1 MKKQPELTMPVPLA
15 DGTTL
20 MLKPSE
26 IRSLIPVQGVDG
38 EWVAWLGVCKDV
50 KRSEVQTALSWSA
63 AITSI
68 WIPKMEA
75 MQS

>member
-26 IRSLIPVQGVDG
+26 VRSLIPVQGDNG
-38 EWVAWLGVCKDV
+38 EWLAWLGVWKDGR
-50 KRSEVQTALSWSA
+50 RSEVQT
-63 AITSI
+63 SI
-68 WIPKMEA
+68 PWAKAMEMLWIPKMEA